1 MRVTDANAAIR
12 IGRWALDNREILPDQ
27 VRLDIADLAQ
37 RGSQKLMAGLRDD
50 ELATLRGAP
59 R

>member
-27 VRLDIADLAQ
+27 IRHDIADLAQ

-50 ELATLRGAP
+50 ELDTLRGAP

>member
-27 VRLDIADLAQ
+27 IRHDIAHLAQ

>member
-1 MRVTDANAAIR
+1 MRVADANAAIR

-27 VRLDIADLAQ
+27 VRQDIAELAE
-37 RGSQKLMAGLRDD
+37 RGGQKLMAGLRGD
-50 ELATLRGAP
+50 ELAILRGD

>member
-12 IGRWALDNREILPDQ
+12 IGRWALDNHEILPDHI
-27 VRLDIADLAQ
+27 RHDIAHLAE
-37 RGSQKLMAGLRDD
+37 RGGQKLMAGLRDD

>member
-27 VRLDIADLAQ
+27 VRRDIADLAE
-37 RGSQKLMAGLRDD
+37 RGGQKLMAGLRGD
-50 ELATLRGAP
+50 ELAILRGDQ
-59 R
+59 